1 MPKKLKADKSV
12 IIAVLAIVF
21 GVLIFLKPDVL
32 SLLIA
37 LYLIIFGIAELIK

>member
-1 MPKKLKADKSV
+1 MPKKLKADNSV

>member
-1 MPKKLKADKSV
+1 MPKKSKADKSV

-32 SLLIA
+32 PLLVA